1 MEFYLMDDIWRE
13 IKTYIFHNINIH
25 GIHLKNKPDIKN
37 YNQVMKNIPHIYRPR
52 LGPRIIY
59 NPSKCGFKSVKFIYK
74 LPAPCTLSNK
84 RYSLKYKLII
94 EYMAVTNLNEKQIRQ
109 AYYSQYYT

>member
-37 YNQVMKNIPHIYRPR
+37 YNCTINCSDWDIVDNILNYKINANRFLHHMVRMLVGTMLDVSRGNISKNDFLR
-52 LGPRIIY
+52 LFDEGA
-59 NPSKCGFKSVKFIYK
+59 SKNKVLTAPAKGLYLLKVKY
-74 LPAPCTLSNK
+74 
-84 RYSLKYKLII
+84 
-94 EYMAVTNLNEKQIRQ
+94 
-109 AYYSQYYT
+109 